1 MVRARRSKT
10 TKGSGLINSVINH
23 LPVELHLPGYRFC
36 GPGTKLKERLAR
48 GEHGINSL
56 DELARSHDI
65 AYEKSNSLSDRHK
78 ADKILEEQ
86 AWNVFKSRNTGIKE
100 KAASW
105 LVTTAMKAK
114 RKLGA
119 GCGFK
124 RIVLAAK
131 NSIKNKIGENNLS
144 KLIRTC
150 LVAAK
155 KITKKNKTIKTP
167 RIIPIPK
174 KGGVLPLIPIFAG
187 LSALGALTGGVAN
200 VVKVINDMK
209 ANRNTPVHLGKGMY
223 LAPYKGASYKI
234 STGEGLYLAPYK
246 SGGTLKKRRKTSK
259 N

>member
-1 MVRARRSKT
+1 MARVRRGKT
-10 TKGSGLINSVINH
+10 TGGSGLINSAINH

-36 GPGTKLKERLAR
+36 GPGTKLKDRLAR

-65 AYEKSNSLSDRHK
+65 AYDKSKSLSDRHT

-86 AWNVFKSRNTGIKE
+86 AWKVFKSRNTGIKE

-105 LVTTAMKAK
+105 LVTTAMKVK
-114 RKLGA
+114 RKMGS

-124 RIVLAAK
+124 QIVAAGK
-131 NSIKNKIGENNLS
+131 KAIKNKIGKNNLS

-150 LVAAK
+150 MVAVK
-155 KITKKNKTIKTP
+155 KMVGKKSKTP
-167 RIIPIPK
+167 RIIPVPK

-187 LSALGALTGGVAN
+187 LSALGAITGGVAN
-200 VVKVINDMK
+200 VVKVINDLK
-209 ANRNTPVHLGKGMY
+209 SNRNSPVHLGKGMY
-223 LAPYKGASYKI
+223 LKPYKGTSYKI
-234 STGEGLYLAPYK
+234 TKGEGMYLAPYK
-246 SGGTLKKRRKTSK
+246 HGGGGSKNKTSK